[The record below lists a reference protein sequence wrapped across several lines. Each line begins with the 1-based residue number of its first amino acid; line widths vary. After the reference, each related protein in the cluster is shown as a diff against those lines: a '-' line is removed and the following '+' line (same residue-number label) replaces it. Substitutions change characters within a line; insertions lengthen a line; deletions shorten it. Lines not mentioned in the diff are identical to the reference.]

1 MSSVV
6 QKAHTNPI
14 DSYVPSP
21 AHLNQLDVATA
32 LNAIAS
38 SEQSK
43 SIVCSLRSSSSSVEW
58 IDAMIMDG
66 GIWLCTHLHRDSHA
80 QAGGSG
86 GGRCGEGGGVNYL
99 ASNFSYL
106 NDCMEAVP
114 QTQQ

>member
-32 LNAIAS
+32 LNSIAS
-38 SEQSK
+38 SKASP
-43 SIVCSLRSSSSSVEW
+43 SFVSSFFASSVEW